1 MKIKQWGIFVM
12 EKEVEQIK
20 EIVENKG
27 YEVFEV
33 RKLTYWEK
41 LTYCKDPLLFAND
54 PWIIM
59 FRATRLQYR
68 LLIWKL
74 KLTPVM

>member
-1 MKIKQWGIFVM
+1 MKKHCWGIFVIG
-12 EKEVEQIK
+12 KEAERIK
-20 EIVENKG
+20 EFIEKKG

-33 RKLTYWEK
+33 RELTMFEK
-41 LTYCKDPLLFAND
+41 LTYCKDPFTFDND

-59 FRATRLQYR
+59 FRATRLQYK

-74 KLTPVM
+74 GLTPVM

>member
-1 MKIKQWGIFVM
+1 MKKKCWGIFVM
-12 EKEVEQIK
+12 EKERDRIK
-20 EIVENKG
+20 EEVEKK

-33 RKLTYWEK
+33 RELTFWEK
-41 LTYCKDPLLFAND
+41 LQYCKDPVLYAND

-59 FRATRLQYR
+59 FRATRLQYK

-74 KLTPVM
+74 KLIPVM